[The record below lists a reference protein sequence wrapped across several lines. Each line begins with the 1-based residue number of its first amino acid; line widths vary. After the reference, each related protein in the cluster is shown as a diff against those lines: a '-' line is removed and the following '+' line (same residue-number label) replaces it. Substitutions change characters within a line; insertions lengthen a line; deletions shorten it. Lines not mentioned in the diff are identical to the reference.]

1 MSDILY
7 DPPRRLTVPTPVAS
21 IIRDYRRGILNRS
34 NSGFRASIRLSVE
47 EDNAI
52 KHACDI
58 LGIDEYS
65 VFMRW
70 CATQCAEKLVTDYKS
85 WEESRGIG

>member
-34 NSGFRASIRLSVE
+34 NSGVRASIRLSVE
-47 EDNAI
+47 EGDAI
-52 KHACDI
+52 KQACDI

-70 CATQCAEKLVTDYKS
+70 CATQSADKIIADYKS
-85 WEESRGIG
+85 WEENRGT